1 MSSVQGLLFEPVP
14 ILVDS
19 IVGSVVSAAGVTTIT
34 IPAHEDGDLIV
45 AFGSNRTSTASPTP
59 TGYTSIATGVANPV
73 GTGSDRSTR
82 MVYKFSSGAAET
94 LTFDGGSATASTV
107 PYSGC
112 LIFRRAVGVDGGSGI
127 SSNSTG
133 GTLAVPALTLSRPP
147 SVVIAFSFY
156 CGATTGLTAGPA
168 GWIVDNGMAYA
179 EYLNAWAGGNFTL
192 DTTAAL
198 IGTVVEI
205 Y

>member
-1 MSSVQGLLFEPVP
+1 MTIQQALIAPPVP
-14 ILVDS
+14 ILVTS
-19 IVGSVVSAAGVTTIT
+19 VLGSTVDGNGVTSIS
-34 IPAHEDGDLIV
+34 IPATAPGDLIV

-59 TGYTSIATGVANPV
+59 AGWTSIATGVANPF

-82 MVYKFSSGAAET
+82 MVYQFTTGGAQT
-94 LTFDGGSATASTV
+94 LTFDGGSDGTSAD

-112 LIFRRAVGVDGGSGI
+112 LIFRGASEVGTGDGV

-133 GTLAVPALTLSRPP
+133 TTLTIPTLTINRVPAT
-147 SVVIAFSFY
+147 VVAFSFY
-156 CGATTGLTAGPA
+156 DGITAAPA
-168 GWIVDNGMAYA
+168 GWTVTNGMAYA
-179 EYLNAWAGGNFTL
+179 EYLTVWAGGNFTL
-192 DTTAAL
+192 GATSAL

>member
-19 IVGSVVSAAGVTTIT
+19 IVGSVVDTAGVTTIT

-45 AFGSNRTSTASPTP
+45 AFGSNRTNTASPTP
-59 TGYTSIATGVANPV
+59 AGYTSIATGVANPI

-82 MVYKFSSGAAET
+82 MVYKFSDGAAET
-94 LTFDGGSATASTV
+94 LTFDGGAATASTV

-133 GTLAVPALTLSRPP
+133 GTLAVPALTLTRPP

-156 CGATTGLTAGPA
+156 CGATTGITAAPA

-192 DTTAAL
+192 DSTAAL